1 MNKLTLTLTILIS
14 VGLGYWAGIHQQ
26 NQCDDAASSASLNQE
41 PILTPANARTAPV
54 TAEKDA
60 SQRDWAALAQTP
72 PAATSPSAD
81 PVTPTAQ
88 QQLDAL
94 KAEHEFN
101 ARTEKF
107 SAWLVKSR
115 QENPWFDL
123 RLEMRQ
129 RFETEDVDH
138 RWASTEEARLQ
149 NLFSEHQA
157 LAGLAVKATTCK
169 STQCKITVGVVDANH
184 ANEAAQAISQVL
196 GENRHSHVII
206 DNQAQQGETF
216 LYVPRDE
223 EGFDFN

>member
-14 VGLGYWAGIHQQ
+14 VGLGYWAGINHQ
-26 NQCDDAASSASLNQE
+26 NECDDTRPKAPSHLA
-41 PILTPANARTAPV
+41 PTLTPTKTKAAPV
-54 TAEKDA
+54 SAEKEV
-60 SQRDWAALAQTP
+60 SERDLAALAQTP
-72 PAATSPSAD
+72 PAAKLQSAD
-81 PVTPTAQ
+81 SVTPTAQ

-94 KAEHEFN
+94 KAEQEFN
-101 ARTEKF
+101 RRTEKF
-107 SAWLVKSR
+107 SAWLVKSK

-184 ANEAAQAISQVL
+184 ANEAAQVISKVL

-206 DNQAQQGETF
+206 DNQAQQGDTF
-216 LYVPRDE
+216 LYVPRNE